1 VTLSSLDLMK
11 KVKTK
16 AANLMILMGVL
27 VLSLSVNNTWR
38 QYRINHSEIDQVDIS
53 PLRLDSNNI
62 LPYSTQISPTRTP
75 FQPVTPTPFQPQE
88 DQKASITSRTGIN
101 AGKTA
106 FTPEAAAKKP
116 VDASASRAGFVPD
129 RLVIPAIHLDT
140 PIIPIHYKT
149 IEYYDQTLEQWLVP
163 NTFAAGWHDTS
174 ALLGMAGNT
183 VLNGHHNAYGQV
195 FKDVINLEPENTI
208 EVYSGD
214 KVFTY
219 LVAAKMLFPERFHP
233 IEERI
238 ANARW
243 ILPSDD
249 ERLTI
254 ITCWPADS
262 NTGRVVIV
270 AFPLKQ

>member
-1 VTLSSLDLMK
+1 MTLTSLNFIK
-11 KVKTK
+11 KVKAK

-27 VLSLSVNNTWR
+27 VFSLSVNNTWR
-38 QYRINHSEIDQVDIS
+38 QYRLNHSEIDQVDTS
-53 PLRLDSNNI
+53 PLSLDLNNI
-62 LPYSTQISPTRTP
+62 LPYSTPISPTRTP

-88 DQKASITSRTGIN
+88 NQKISIASRTGIK
-101 AGKTA
+101 AGKTSL
-106 FTPEAAAKKP
+106 TPEAAAIKP
-116 VDASASRAGFVPD
+116 IHASSSRAGYVPD
-129 RLVIPAIHLDT
+129 RVVIPAIQLDA

-174 ALLGMAGNT
+174 ALLGMTGNT

-195 FKDVINLEPENTI
+195 FKDVINLELENTI
-208 EVYSGD
+208 EVFSGD

-219 LVAAKMLFPERFHP
+219 QVAAKMLFPERFHP